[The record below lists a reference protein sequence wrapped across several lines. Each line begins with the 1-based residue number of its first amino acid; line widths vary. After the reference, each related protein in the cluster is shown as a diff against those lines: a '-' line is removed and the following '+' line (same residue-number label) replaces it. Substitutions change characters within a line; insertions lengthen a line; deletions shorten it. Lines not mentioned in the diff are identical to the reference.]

1 MIRLLCFL
9 AIFLPSLSF
18 AGDLSPAESKL
29 MLTEALRKWES
40 RDEKESLEE
49 SISKFELALSG
60 DEKNLEIMTYL
71 SRGLFLLGDVF
82 TEDTELKKIYLER
95 AKDYGLKGL
104 MTNEDFQKR
113 EKKEGIE
120 KAIRELDLREMEI
133 LFWTAASL
141 GKWSKANG
149 VFSSLKFKAQI
160 IEMIKKVEE
169 LNPKFFHG
177 AVPRFWGSFYAV
189 APSIAGGDMK
199 KSKKYFEE
207 AIAEAPES
215 LTSRVLFAELYWV
228 KEDNKKEFKSEL
240 EFVLKAPDAPAD
252 IAPENRME
260 KRKAERLLNKI
271 DDLF

>member
-1 MIRLLCFL
+1 MMRLLCFL
-9 AIFLPSLSF
+9 ALFLPSLSF

-29 MLTEALRKWES
+29 MLTEALRKWEA
-40 RDEKESLEE
+40 RDDKESLEE
-49 SISKFELALSG
+49 AVSKFELALSG

-71 SRGLFLLGDVF
+71 VRGFFLLGDF
-82 TEDTELKKIYLER
+82 YIEDPDLKKIYLTR
-95 AKDYGLKGL
+95 AKDYGMKGL

-120 KAIRELDLREMEI
+120 KAIRELDPRETEI
-133 LFWTAASL
+133 LYWTAASL

-149 VFSSLKFKAQI
+149 VFSSLKFKGQI

-169 LNPKFFHG
+169 QNPTFYHG

-207 AIAEAPES
+207 AIALAPES

-228 KEDNKKEFKSEL
+228 KDDNKKEFKKEL
-240 EFVLKAPDAPAD
+240 ELVLKSSDGPAD

-260 KRKAERLLNKI
+260 KRKAERLLNKM